1 MVWDRQIG
9 HYGNARYYN
18 RHAAAAAGIQMAYRG
33 VRALAARR
41 GGYTA
46 GVRGYARQAFN
57 YMNSA
62 AGIYA
67 GRPYRQQRSGRPPP
81 GHGVRARITY
91 VKPPRVR
98 LAKQRGRMR
107 KGDLKKLRRMQ
118 VKFPIPA
125 SVKVILGESQSIT
138 STSTPLGPQWTRGT
152 TVAKPTGYAANTHL
166 CGFVVPLTKLT
177 NLKVGQGN
185 ISINT
190 AGPTGGYYTQDN
202 LLFSIKSDSSQMIG
216 EDHNYQCTGLRAQ
229 TDSDYLVSGVSGSI
243 QLHGMQQSCDQV
255 VTVGIYRV
263 FNKPCEVDKI
273 EEQHMK
279 ELVNAQTGP
288 NNQSFTPLYITKRRF
303 KGRGAGSARIS
314 TQRVKFDLP
323 LNLKRSKTK
332 KVSTAADATSYGT
345 QLSYAYEQSGQM
357 FNTLFMVITSRSLNT
372 TNQEAIDDLTAS
384 KATPGIDD
392 GGGRMDP
399 RIGIQGHVTT
409 HYRYRNSQVEPGAT
423 SLSAETP
430 FTDNQLE
437 YLSNLFT
444 DHDEDTEAHD
454 TE

>member
-1 MVWDRQIG
+1 MVRTLAQYRQRDLYNVG
-9 HYGNARYYN
+9 RGAYALGGALYGY
-18 RHAAAAAGIQMAYRG
+18 
-33 VRALAARR
+33 ARR
-41 GGYTA
+41 GGALRYGGRA
-46 GVRGYARQAFN
+46 LMMHNAFN
-57 YMNSA
+57 RWASPTFVPTGN
-62 AGIYA
+62 GK
-67 GRPYRQQRSGRPPP
+67 GRARRAP

-91 VKPPRVR
+91 QKPPRVR
-98 LAKQRGRMR
+98 LAKQRGKYK

-125 SVKVILGESQSIT
+125 SVKVILGESATAGGT
-138 STSTPLGPQWTRGT
+138 SVPLGPQWTRGT
-152 TVAKPTGYAANTHL
+152 TVSLPTGATANTHL

-185 ISINT
+185 FATNT
-190 AGPTGGYYTQDN
+190 AGPSSGFYTQDN
-202 LLFSIKSDSSQMIG
+202 LLYSIKADSSQMVG

-229 TDSDYLVSGVSGSI
+229 TDSDYLISGVSGSI
-243 QLHGMQQSCDQV
+243 SIGGMQQSCDQLV
-255 VTVGIYRV
+255 SIGIYRV

-288 NNQSFTPLYITKRRF
+288 NNQSFTPLYLKKMRL

-332 KVSTAADATSYGT
+332 KVSTAADATQYGT
-345 QLSYAYEQSGQM
+345 QLSYAYEQSGLM
-357 FNTLFMVITSRSLNT
+357 YNTLFMVITSKSLNT
-372 TNQEAIDDLTAS
+372 VAQEAVDDLTSTKAS
-384 KATPGIDD
+384 PGIDD
-392 GGGRMDP
+392 GGGRMNP

-423 SLSAETP
+423 SLTAEQP

-454 TE
+454 TT

>member
-1 MVWDRQIG
+1 MNRNQIG
-9 HYGNARYYN
+9 HWGHHRYYN
-18 RHAAAAAGIQMAYRG
+18 RHAAAAAGIQMAFRG

-41 GGYTA
+41 AGYTA

-67 GRPYRQQRSGRPPP
+67 GRPYRQQGRGRAP

-91 VKPPRVR
+91 QKPPRVR
-98 LAKQRGRMR
+98 LAKQRGRYR

-125 SVKVILGESQSIT
+125 SVKVVLGESQTVGGT
-138 STSTPLGPQWTRGT
+138 SNPLPPQWTRGT
-152 TVAKPTGYAANTHL
+152 TVNLPTGYTANTRL

-185 ISINT
+185 IAANG
-190 AGPTGGYYTQDN
+190 AGPSSGYYTQDN
-202 LLFSIKSDSSQMIG
+202 LLYSIKQDSSQMIG

-229 TDSDYLVSGVSGSI
+229 SDSDYLISGVKGNI
-243 QLHGMQQSCDQV
+243 LIGGMQQSCDQS

-273 EEQHMK
+273 EEAHMK

-288 NNQSFTPLYITKRRF
+288 NNQTFTPLYLKRLRF
-303 KGRGAGSARIS
+303 KGRASGSARIA

-332 KVSTAADATSYGT
+332 KVSTAADETAYGT
-345 QLSYAYEQSGQM
+345 NIAYSYEQSGQM
-357 FNTLFMVITSRSLNT
+357 YNTLFMVITSRSLNT
-372 TNQEAIDDLTAS
+372 TAQEAVDDLTSTKAS
-384 KATPGIDD
+384 PGVDD
-392 GGGRMDP
+392 GGGRMNP

-409 HYRYRNSQVEPGAT
+409 MYRYRNSQVEPGST
-423 SLSAETP
+423 SLSAAQP
-430 FTDNQLE
+430 FTDDQLE

-444 DHDEDTEAHD
+444 DHDEDSEAHD